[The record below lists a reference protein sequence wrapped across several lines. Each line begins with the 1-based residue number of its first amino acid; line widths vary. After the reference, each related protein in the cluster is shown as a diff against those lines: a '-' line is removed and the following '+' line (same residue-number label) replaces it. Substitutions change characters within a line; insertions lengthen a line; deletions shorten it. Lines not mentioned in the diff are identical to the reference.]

1 MPYRSEF
8 ADFFADISF
17 LQVPPLDGYPLLT
30 LPTAK
35 HVVVFHH
42 LIIDHTGYTE
52 TAHNRVGVSCVPPRT
67 AIYFPYLFAQKHQC
81 RHSVSVIVLNE
92 FVDKSSAKISLP
104 GFV

>member
-17 LQVPPLDGYPLLT
+17 LQVPPLDGYPRLT

-42 LIIDHTGYTE
+42 LINVY
-52 TAHNRVGVSCVPPRT
+52 
-67 AIYFPYLFAQKHQC
+67 
-81 RHSVSVIVLNE
+81 
-92 FVDKSSAKISLP
+92 
-104 GFV
+104 